1 MSPAR
6 MRLEGIRAEAMERA
20 RQRLTL
26 LLILFAGSFLLVAGR
41 TLELGLLEAVAETP
55 MASRGA
61 LAPVPVRADIVDRN
75 GEILATN
82 LEVQS
87 LYADPAKVLDPAAAA
102 AALVRVMPELSEA
115 EVRARLEGGRRFV
128 WVKRKLTP
136 EQVWRVNA
144 LGLPGLGFETE
155 QERIYPQGRLAAHV
169 VGFTDPD
176 GKGLAGIEHAFDAR
190 LSDPARGS
198 EPLALSLDLR
208 VQHALTDEISRAVE
222 RFTAKAGAGLV
233 LDVETGELL
242 ALASLPDF
250 DPNHGAA
257 AGEEQRLNRISQA
270 VYELGSIFK
279 IFTVAAALEA
289 GVADLDDTYD
299 ARKPLKAARFL
310 IRDDHPQNRV
320 LSVPEVFI
328 HSSNI
333 GAARM
338 ALDIGGERQQA
349 FLRAAGLM
357 RPASVELPE
366 VGRPILPD
374 RWREVRTMTVAYGH
388 GIAVSPLQAASA
400 VAAVVNGGH
409 LIPATLIAKP
419 DGHETLGHR
428 ILSEQTSRDMRRLMR
443 LAVTEGTGE
452 QAAVPGYRLAGK
464 TGTAEKA
471 VAGGYARKAL
481 LSSFVGVFPGDAP
494 RYLVFVMLDEP
505 TGTKETA
512 YFETGGWTAAPAVG
526 RVVSRIAPMLGVA
539 PRPEEA
545 PELHRAALQV
555 AEIAGGGP

>member
-41 TLELGLLEAVAETP
+41 TLELGLFEAVAEAP
-55 MASRGA
+55 MASQGE
-61 LAPVPVRADIVDRN
+61 LEPAPMRADIIDRN

-87 LYADPAKVLDPAAAA
+87 LYADPAKVLDPTAEA
-102 AALVRVMPELSEA
+102 AALVRVLPELSEA
-115 EVRARLEGGRRFV
+115 EIRAKLESDRRFI
-128 WVKRKLTP
+128 WIKRKLTP

-176 GKGLAGIEHAFDAR
+176 GKGLAGVEHAFDDR

-208 VQHALTDEISRAVE
+208 VQHALTDEIVRAME
-222 RFTAKAGAGLV
+222 QFTAKAGAGLV
-233 LDVETGELL
+233 LDVEMGEIR

-250 DPNHGAA
+250 DPNHASA
-257 AGEEQRLNRISQA
+257 AGDEQRLNRVSHA
-270 VYELGSIFK
+270 VYELGSVFK
-279 IFTVAAALEA
+279 VFTVAMALEA
-289 GVADLDDTYD
+289 GVVDLDDTYD
-299 ARKPLKAARFL
+299 AREPLKAARFL
-310 IRDDHPQNRV
+310 IHDDHPQNRI

-338 ALDIGGERQQA
+338 ALDVGGERQQA

-357 RPASVELPE
+357 RPASIELPE

-388 GIAVSPLQAASA
+388 GIAVSPLQAATA
-400 VAAVVNGGH
+400 VAAVVNGGN
-409 LIPATLIAKP
+409 LIPATLIAKS
-419 DGHETLGHR
+419 DGHETYGQRLV
-428 ILSEQTSRDMRRLMR
+428 SERTSRLMRRLMR
-443 LAVTEGTGE
+443 LAVTDGTGE

-471 VAGGYARKAL
+471 IAGGYARKAL

-494 RYLVFVMLDEP
+494 RYLVFILLDEP
-505 TGTKETA
+505 SGTRETA
-512 YFETGGWTAAPAVG
+512 YYETGGWTAAPAVG

-539 PRPEEA
+539 PQPDEV

-555 AEIAGGGP
+555 AEVAGGGP

>member
-26 LLILFAGSFLLVAGR
+26 ILILFAGAFLLVAGR
-41 TLELGLLEAVAETP
+41 TLELGLIEAVAEAP
-55 MASRGA
+55 AMSRGQ
-61 LAPVPVRADIVDRN
+61 LDSPPMRADIVDRN

-87 LYADPAKVLDPAAAA
+87 LYADPAKVLDPAAEA
-102 AALVRVMPELSEA
+102 AALVRVLPALSEA
-115 EVRARLEGGRRFV
+115 EIRARLESRRRFV
-128 WVKRKLTP
+128 WIKRKLTP

-169 VGFTDPD
+169 VGFADPD
-176 GKGLAGIEHAFDAR
+176 GKGLAGIEHAFDER
-190 LSDPARGS
+190 LSDPAAVD
-198 EPLALSLDLR
+198 EPLALSLDVR
-208 VQHALTDEISRAVE
+208 VQHALTDEIARGME
-222 RFTAKAGAGLV
+222 QFTAKAGAGLV

-250 DPNHGAA
+250 DPNHAA
-257 AGEEQRLNRISQA
+257 SASDEQRLNRISHA
-270 VYELGSIFK
+270 VYELGSVFK
-279 IFTVAAALEA
+279 IFTVAMALEG

-299 ARKPLKAARFL
+299 AREPLKAARFL
-310 IRDDHPQNRV
+310 IHDDHPQNRI

-357 RPASVELPE
+357 RPAAIELPE

-400 VAAVVNGGH
+400 VAAIVNGGD

-419 DGHETLGHR
+419 DGHDSQGQRLV
-428 ILSEQTSRDMRRLMR
+428 SERTSRHMRRLMR
-443 LAVTEGTGE
+443 LAVTDGTGE
-452 QAAVPGYRLAGK
+452 QADVPGYRLAGK

-471 VAGGYARKAL
+471 IAGGYARKAL

-494 RYLVFVMLDEP
+494 RYLVFVLFDEP
-505 TGTKETA
+505 TGTKDTA
-512 YFETGGWTAAPAVG
+512 FYETGGWTAAPAVG
-526 RVVSRIAPMLGVA
+526 RVVSRIAPLLGVEPG
-539 PRPEEA
+539 PRDV

-555 AEIAGGGP
+555 AEVAGGGP

>member
-1 MSPAR
+1 VSPAR
-6 MRLEGIRAEAMERA
+6 MRLEGIRAAAMERA

-26 LLILFAGSFLLVAGR
+26 LLMLFAGAFLFVAGR
-41 TLELGLLEAVAETP
+41 TVELGLFEAVAEP
-55 MASRGA
+55 PLASRDD
-61 LAPVPVRADIVDRN
+61 LAPALTRADIVDRN

-87 LYADPAKVLDPAAAA
+87 LYADPVRVLDPEAAA
-102 AALVRVMPELSEA
+102 AALVQVLPELSEA
-115 EVRARLEGGRRFV
+115 QLLARLESNRRFV
-128 WVKRKLTP
+128 WIKRKLTP

-144 LGLPGLGFETE
+144 LGLPGFGFETE
-155 QERIYPQGRLAAHV
+155 QERLYPQGRLAAHV

-176 GKGLAGIEHAFDAR
+176 GRGLAGIEHAFDAR
-190 LSDPARGS
+190 LSDPSRGGT
-198 EPLALSLDLR
+198 PFALSIDIR
-208 VQHALTDEISRAVE
+208 VQHALTYEVAHAVDQ
-222 RFTAKAGAGLV
+222 FNAKAGAGLV

-250 DPNHGAA
+250 DPNHAA
-257 AGEEQRLNRISQA
+257 TANAEQRINRISQA
-270 VYELGSIFK
+270 VYELGSVFK
-279 IFTVAAALEA
+279 IFTVAMALES
-289 GVADLDDTYD
+289 GVAGLDDTYD
-299 ARKPLKAARFL
+299 AREPLQVARFT
-310 IRDDHPQNRV
+310 IHDDHPQNRV

-338 ALDIGGERQQA
+338 ALDVGRERQRA

-357 RPASVELPE
+357 RPASVEIPE

-374 RWREVRTMTVAYGH
+374 RWREIRSMTVAYGH

-400 VAAVVNGGH
+400 VAAIVNGGH

-419 DGHETLGHR
+419 ERHDTPRQRL
-428 ILSEQTSRDMRRLMR
+428 ISEGTSRHMRRLMR
-443 LAVTEGTGE
+443 LAVKYGTGE
-452 QAAVPGYRLAGK
+452 KADVPGYRLAGK

-494 RYLVFVMLDEP
+494 RHLVFVLLDEP
-505 TGTKETA
+505 TGTETTA
-512 YFETGGWTAAPAVG
+512 YLETGGWTAAPTVG
-526 RVVSRIAPMLGVA
+526 RVVARIGPILGVE
-539 PRPEEA
+539 PGPEEPPA
-545 PELHRAALQV
+545 LHRALLRV
-555 AEIAGGGP
+555 AEVAGGMP